1 VLCCGRLLTASVSID
16 TGSSHWSWWSPTN
29 ICSCA
34 TMVRLYRMTWPFVCG
49 WYDVDYTLEIPTSE
63 QTRWNNEERKWE
75 RLSDSAV
82 AGGPYAAT
90 Q

>member
-1 VLCCGRLLTASVSID
+1 
-16 TGSSHWSWWSPTN
+16 
-29 ICSCA
+29 
-34 TMVRLYRMTWPFVCG
+34 MTWPFVCG
-49 WYDVDYTLEIPTSE
+49 WYDVEYTLEIPTSE